1 MAPVMAAPLLATL
14 LLAGAVH
21 AAPVAATSTGWIAET
36 VAKLP
41 AKNAGEAATVL
52 QSVLRR
58 GPSGVATLAS
68 ALVEPGTGNDAAVRR
83 ALHGLA
89 IRVSRPGD
97 TATGERRVFLAG
109 AGRAI
114 GSATGEPQRF
124 LAQQVLMAAGGGS
137 AAAAVAAVSPLL
149 GDRETVVE
157 AARILQVLGTGAV
170 KPLRAALGDASG
182 RGRAAILLALGR
194 LGDAKSVQSLRQEAG
209 SPDPM
214 VRLAALDALAE
225 LGDASSDTLM
235 ASAAAGSTGFEH
247 WQATAARIKL
257 AGVLARGTPAKKK
270 VAAGIYADL
279 YERSPLPDGSHTRV
293 EALVGL
299 AAVKGQAALPLILQA
314 FKSGDQEVRAG
325 AAIAAAAVRGSE
337 ATRKLAK
344 ESAKAPAE
352 LRALLLGVLRE
363 RGDSAALPA
372 VRSAL
377 AAADLPVR
385 LAAIRALPAVGG
397 ARSVPDLARL
407 LGGDSVEEIKAAK
420 EALTSLTGSKAMDAI
435 AAAVKGAAPDAKVE
449 LIKALAARMSLKH
462 APAVKARAR
471 GEEEQVR
478 VAAIEALGILGDDLM
493 VPDLI
498 RLLCGAES
506 DDEREAARK
515 SLSQIGSRS
524 RKPDA
529 IVKKLVAALGG
540 ASVPARSALL
550 GVFPAL
556 GGGEALATVRADLKH
571 ESADVREAA
580 VRALSD
586 WPDAGPA
593 PDLLVEARSD
603 APETH
608 RVLALRGYNRLVGL
622 WSDRPKAETVRMFSE
637 GYTAAFRP
645 DERKLVLASL
655 AEVQDSG
662 ALAFALDRLGD
673 KEVGEEAEATVAKL
687 GRRLMWSDRTPA
699 EAALAKVAK
708 EGRNEEARK
717 TAKEALD
724 LAAKYADFILTWKV
738 SGPYSMKDKGPKELL
753 NLPFDPEKSPPSGN
767 WREVWISHD
776 EDERPNIIN
785 LTELNDWCEDCA
797 SYLRTEVYS
806 PRDQEASLQMGS
818 DDCIKAWVN
827 GTPVHSNDALRGC
840 KENEDKVKVK
850 LNRGWNPVLLKV
862 TNGGGDFDACARIV
876 GADGKSLQGLQ
887 YRAE

>member
-1 MAPVMAAPLLATL
+1 MAPVRAGSVLGAL
-14 LLAGAVH
+14 LLAAAVN
-21 AAPVAATSTGWIAET
+21 AAPVPSTSTGWVGET
-36 VAKLP
+36 AAKLP
-41 AKNAGEAATVL
+41 AKSAAEASDAL
-52 QSVLRR
+52 KSVLKR
-58 GPSGVATLAS
+58 GPSGVATLAA
-68 ALVEPGTGNDAAVRR
+68 ALVEPGTGDDAAVRR
-83 ALHGLA
+83 LLHGLA

-97 TATGERRVFLAG
+97 AATEERRVFLTG

-114 GSATGEPQRF
+114 GTASGEPKRF
-124 LAQQVLMAAGGGS
+124 MAQQVLMAAGGGS
-137 AAAAVAAVSPLL
+137 SASAIAAVSPML
-149 GDRETVVE
+149 GDPETTVE
-157 AARILQVLGTGAV
+157 AARILAAFGSAAV
-170 KPLRAALGDASG
+170 KPLRAALAGASG
-182 RGRAAILLALGR
+182 RGRAAVLLALGK
-194 LGDAKSVQSLRQEAG
+194 LGDAKAVPALRADAA

-225 LGDASSDTLM
+225 LGDASSDALM
-235 ASAAAGSTGFEH
+235 AGVASGSTGFER
-247 WQATAARIKL
+247 WQATAARFTL
-257 AGVLARGTPAKKK
+257 AAVLARGTPAKKK
-270 VAAGIYADL
+270 VAARIYGDL
-279 YERSPLPDGSHTRV
+279 YEQAALPDGSHIRT

-299 AAVKGQAALPLILQA
+299 ASVKGQAALPAIIEA
-314 FKSGDQEVRAG
+314 MKSPDQEVRAG
-325 AAIAAAAVRGSE
+325 GAIAAAAIRGSE

-344 ESAKAPAE
+344 EAGKAPVE

-377 AAADLPVR
+377 NAAEEPVR

-397 ARSVPDLARL
+397 SRSVSDLARI
-407 LGGDSVEEIKAAK
+407 LGGDKVEDIKAAR
-420 EALTSLTGSKAMDAI
+420 EALSSLTGAKAMDAV
-435 AAAVKGAAPDAKVE
+435 AAAVKGAAPDAKVD

-462 APAVKARAR
+462 ADAVKARAR

-478 VAAIEALGILGDDLM
+478 VAALEALGILGDDRK

-524 RKPDA
+524 VKREA
-529 IVKKLVAALGG
+529 IVKKLTAALGG
-540 ASVPARSALL
+540 ASIPARSALL
-550 GVFPAL
+550 GVFPSIGGAEAL
-556 GGGEALATVRADLKH
+556 GKVRADLKH

-580 VRALSD
+580 VRSLAD
-586 WPDAGPA
+586 WPDAGQA
-593 PDLLVEARSD
+593 ADLLAEARSD

-655 AEVQDSG
+655 AEVEDST
-662 ALAFALDRLGD
+662 ALAFAVERLAD

-687 GRRLMWSDRTPA
+687 GKRLIWTDRYHA
-699 EAALAKVAK
+699 EVALKKVVV

-717 TAKEALD
+717 TARGTLD
-724 LAAKYADFILTWKV
+724 TAARYADFILTWKV
-738 SGPYSMKDKGPKELL
+738 SGPYSVKDKGPRELL
-753 NLPFDPEKSPPSGN
+753 NIPFDPEKTPPAGK
-767 WREVWISHD
+767 WREIWIDH
-776 EDERPNIIN
+776 EDENPNFIN

-797 SYLRTEVYS
+797 SYLRTEAYS
-806 PRDQEASLQMGS
+806 PADQDASLEMGS

-827 GTPVHSNDALRGC
+827 GKQVHSTDALRGC
-840 KENEDKVKVK
+840 KENEDKVKIR
-850 LNRGWNPVLLKV
+850 LNKGWNTVMLKV

-876 GADGKSLQGLQ
+876 GTNGRSLQGLQ